1 MYRFLVGKCA
11 HVVSAL
17 HVYVDLR
24 VKHGAETTFVTT
36 RYRITDKHPHSC
48 SLAASVYA
56 VGSLAGYF
64 SITTALP

>member
-24 VKHGAETTFVTT
+24 VKYGAETTLLLPGIANIRT
-36 RYRITDKHPHSC
+36 
-48 SLAASVYA
+48 AAPWQPRFT
-56 VGSLAGYF
+56 LAGYF